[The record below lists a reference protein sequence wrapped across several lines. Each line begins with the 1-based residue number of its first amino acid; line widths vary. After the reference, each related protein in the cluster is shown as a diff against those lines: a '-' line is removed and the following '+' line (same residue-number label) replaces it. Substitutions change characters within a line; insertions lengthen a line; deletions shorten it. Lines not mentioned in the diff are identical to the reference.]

1 MPHSI
6 LGQAIVVLVAAVIA
20 VPLFRRAKLGSIL
33 GYLAAGVAIGPSGIR
48 LFEDPE
54 SILHVAELGVVL
66 FLFIIG
72 LEMNLSRLWSMRRDI
87 FGLGGAQVVVTGLV
101 VMLYPLLVVHRPWR
115 AALVAG
121 LGLALSST
129 ALVMQILE
137 ERGQV
142 QSSYGRKAFSILLF
156 QDLAVVPLLALVA
169 FLSPIKSEHP
179 VPIWLSALE
188 MAGAVAAVI
197 LIGRY
202 LLNPFFRVLAKTG
215 AKEIMTAAALLVVLA
230 ASALMTAVGLSS
242 ALGAFLAGIML
253 AESSYRH
260 ELEADIEP
268 FRGLLL
274 GLFFV
279 SVGMSV
285 DLRIIPQAW
294 GILLGA
300 LIVMTLAKVA
310 VTYALVRLT
319 GGDREAAVMSG
330 ALLSQGGEFAFVLF
344 ATAVNAGVM
353 QQEQATLLVTLVTMS
368 MAVTPLV
375 VALAPRLIP
384 KTERTREE
392 DFNGAGGS
400 VLIIGFGRFGQIVSQ
415 MLLAEGIEVTAIDND
430 IEMIEAA
437 ERFGFRVYFGDGSRL
452 DVLRASGAADAEIIA
467 VCVDKREVANHIVE
481 VAHEAFPLA
490 KLYVRAFDRGHVLEL
505 AKLGVDYHMRETFE
519 SAIALSKASLAEL
532 ERTPERIDELETE
545 FRARDR
551 ERIAVQQQGGLDAG
565 KDMLLTRPAPKPQPF
580 VVPRRKGVVLH
591 DATPDEPVPPSKP
604 STPEMPTR

>member
-6 LGQAIVVLVAAVIA
+6 VGQAIVVLVAAVIA

-33 GYLAAGVAIGPSGIR
+33 GYLAAGVAIGPSGIGF
-48 LFEDPE
+48 FEDPK

-87 FGLGGAQVVVTGLV
+87 FGLGGAQVVVTGLL
-101 VMLYPLLVVHRPWR
+101 VMLYPLLVIHRAWQ
-115 AALVAG
+115 ASLIAG

-129 ALVMQILE
+129 ALVMQLLE

-142 QSSYGRKAFSILLF
+142 QSTHGKKAFSILLF

-169 FLSPIKSEHP
+169 FLSPLKDENPTP
-179 VPIWLSALE
+179 VWLSAIK
-188 MAGAVAAVI
+188 MVGAIAAVI
-197 LIGRY
+197 GIGRY
-202 LLNPFFRVLAKTG
+202 LLNPFFKLLAGTG

-230 ASALMTAVGLSS
+230 AASLMTAVGLSS

-285 DLRIIPQAW
+285 DIRIIPQAW
-294 GILLGA
+294 DTLLGA
-300 LIVMTLAKVA
+300 LLVMTVAKIA
-310 VTYALVRLT
+310 VVYALVRFT
-319 GGDREAAVMSG
+319 KGDHEAAVMSA

-353 QQEQATLLVTLVTMS
+353 KQEQSTLLVTLVTMS
-368 MAVTPLV
+368 MALTPLL

-384 KTERTREE
+384 KNQRTREE
-392 DFNGAGGS
+392 NFDGAGGS
-400 VLIIGFGRFGQIVSQ
+400 VLLIGFGRFGQIVSQ

-437 ERFGFRVYFGDGSRL
+437 ERFGFRVYYGDGSRL
-452 DVLRASGAADAEIIA
+452 DVLRSSGAAEAEIIA

-481 VAHEAFPLA
+481 IAHEAFPLA

-519 SAIALSKASLAEL
+519 SAIAFSRASLAEL
-532 ERTPERIDELETE
+532 ERTPERIEELEAE
-545 FRARDR
+545 FRARDK
-551 ERIAVQQQGGLDAG
+551 ERIAVQQQGGIDAG
-565 KDMLLTRPAPKPQPF
+565 KDMLHTRPAPKPQPF
-580 VVPRRKGVVLH
+580 VVPRRKAVQLH
-591 DATPDEPVPPSKP
+591 
-604 STPEMPTR
+604 STEEE